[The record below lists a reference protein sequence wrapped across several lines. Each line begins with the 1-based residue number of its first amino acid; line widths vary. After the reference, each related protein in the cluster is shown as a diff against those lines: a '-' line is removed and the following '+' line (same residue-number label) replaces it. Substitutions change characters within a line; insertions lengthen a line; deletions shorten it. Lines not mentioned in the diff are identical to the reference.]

1 MIGKGNR
8 SQSVVDAMTEY
19 GAVYFAAIGGAGAL
33 YSKCVEE
40 CNVIAFEDLG
50 CESVKELK
58 IKDFPLVVAID
69 SKGGSLYK
77 EK

>member
-1 MIGKGNR
+1 MKK
-8 SQSVVDAMTEY
+8 VHFTT
-19 GAVYFAAIGGAGAL
+19 
-33 YSKCVEE
+33 EE